1 MGSVQKFIDRFG
13 QFGLVRLALYPITTA
28 IATPIRLY
36 QTLWNCL
43 VLLRGHWSRYPHFNA
58 NASFTTLFYWTRA
71 LNLYR
76 FGRRG
81 ISPYLGLGA
90 FNLSRCFHYSLAS
103 LFSFWK
109 AGTVVLLIGAFGWL
123 ASFYLWKSIVDVN
136 WLLMVMGCG
145 LISTLFYMNAFKSQN
160 YNILGW
166 LFFPTMILGMTIE
179 NWYIVGA
186 SVFLASFGSFTVV
199 FISTLLLSFL
209 SLYTLSFIPFLS
221 AMPGCIKLL
230 THFYPFLFIKSEE
243 GSSIVGSVL
252 KAIGFSRKKA
262 KYKRKSKGLNLGIG
276 ELYFLLLTGQF
287 ILGYYLLHNIVPIL
301 LVAAIGIYLIN
312 SLVMRFAD
320 RESAYMMIFTIVM
333 VYAIMSGDPFILIP
347 LWLVISPLPLL
358 IGFEYDVSVL
368 EIVPEFK
375 PFSMKEYLY
384 KMDRFFSP
392 VVEDQKVLMAFNDPG
407 DVYED
412 IFDGYR
418 QLVELPSYVANQ
430 KNIHFLPEF
439 WGVFE
444 LNYEGAPQIWG
455 REVEEVKANLK
466 YWKADFVVIYQE
478 DNKALDPKWKQA
490 GFEDVSN
497 FDWSLHQ
504 EDFTNHKKIN
514 VVNLGWWLLRL
525 P

>member
-375 PFSMKEYLY
+375 PFS
-384 KMDRFFSP
+384 
-392 VVEDQKVLMAFNDPG
+392 V
-407 DVYED
+407 
-412 IFDGYR
+412 
-418 QLVELPSYVANQ
+418 
-430 KNIHFLPEF
+430 
-439 WGVFE
+439 
-444 LNYEGAPQIWG
+444 
-455 REVEEVKANLK
+455 
-466 YWKADFVVIYQE
+466 
-478 DNKALDPKWKQA
+478 
-490 GFEDVSN
+490 
-497 FDWSLHQ
+497 
-504 EDFTNHKKIN
+504 
-514 VVNLGWWLLRL
+514 
-525 P
+525 